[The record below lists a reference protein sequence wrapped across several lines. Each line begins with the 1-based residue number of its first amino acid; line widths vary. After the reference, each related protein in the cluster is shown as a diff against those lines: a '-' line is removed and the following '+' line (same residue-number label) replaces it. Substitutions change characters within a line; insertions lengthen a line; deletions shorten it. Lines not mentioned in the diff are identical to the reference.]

1 MSYFKKMGIIIGIL
15 AILTICVTPFMVKA
29 DQPPAPQGKININ
42 TATAEQLTLLPGIGE
57 VTANAIVAYRTAN
70 GNFASVEDILNV
82 KGIGEKTLEKI
93 KDFIVLEGE
102 TTLKGE

>member
-70 GNFASVEDILNV
+70 GNFASDEDILNV

>member
-1 MSYFKKMGIIIGIL
+1 MSYFKKMGIVIGIL

-29 DQPPAPQGKININ
+29 ESPPAPQGKININ

-57 VTANAIVAYRTAN
+57 VTANAIVAYRTAK

>member
-1 MSYFKKMGIIIGIL
+1 MSYFKKTGIIIGIL

-102 TTLKGE
+102 TTFKGE

>member
-1 MSYFKKMGIIIGIL
+1 MSYFKKTGIIIGIL